1 MEMYTPCHQA
11 FMGYC
16 RGLTGNREDAR
27 DLAGE
32 AVLIVLENLD
42 RLRKKDSFK
51 AYLFGVAR
59 RLRLHQ
65 FRRNR
70 FRGVY
75 EERASELLTDQGTPP
90 DAGPDVEVLYSLLEK
105 LPPKQRECVVLF
117 ELSGFSL
124 EEIRQLQGGTL
135 SGVKSRLKRG
145 REQLRRWLQ
154 PSEGK
159 GHKAQ
164 GSRDKA
170 QGSRHKA
177 QGSSKE
183 EGIRIGGIKERISNP
198 GLKAGGDTQPHERR
212 NYSDT
217 K

>member
-32 AVLIVLENLD
+32 SVLIVFENLEK
-42 RLRKKDSFK
+42 LRKKDSFK
-51 AYLFGVAR
+51 AWLFGVAR

-65 FRRNR
+65 YRRSR
-70 FRGVY
+70 FSGKY
-75 EERASELLTDQGTPP
+75 DERAVGMLPGRDSPP
-90 DAGPDVEVLYSLLEK
+90 DAGPDVEVLYNLLGK
-105 LPPKQRECVVLF
+105 LPPKQRESIVLF

-145 REQLRRWLQ
+145 RESLRMWLQ
-154 PSEGK
+154 DPSENECRRQRAEGK
-159 GHKAQ
+159 NQ
-164 GSRDKA
+164 
-170 QGSRHKA
+170 
-177 QGSSKE
+177 E
-183 EGIRIGGIKERISNP
+183 EDR
-198 GLKAGGDTQPHERR
+198 
-212 NYSDT
+212 
-217 K
+217 

>member
-16 RGLTGNREDAR
+16 RGLTSNREDAR

-32 AVLIVLENLD
+32 AVLIVFENLD
-42 RLRKKDSFK
+42 KLRKKDSFK

-65 FRRNR
+65 YRRNR
-70 FRGVY
+70 FRG
-75 EERASELLTDQGTPP
+75 EFDERVAEMLPDQETPP
-90 DAGPDVEVLYSLLEK
+90 DSHHDVEVLYSLLGK
-105 LPPKQRECVVLF
+105 LPPKQRECIVLF

-145 REQLRRWLQ
+145 REQLRLWIT
-154 PSEGK
+154 PSEGRGQECKRSDSK
-159 GHKAQ
+159 GLRLKAQ
-164 GSRDKA
+164 DL
-170 QGSRHKA
+170 
-177 QGSSKE
+177 SKE
-183 EGIRIGGIKERISNP
+183 EVK
-198 GLKAGGDTQPHERR
+198 
-212 NYSDT
+212 
-217 K
+217 